1 MKGELQSKVTTLLTG
16 CDTECQRIKE
26 LNKLKTEYED
36 YLQKYIQTYS
46 EYQKIQ
52 YGQTLE
58 EKKFQQEY
66 EKKSKE
72 FNNKMKY
79 IENVLRSD
87 IQQAN
92 EIITKQKKI
101 IKEKNLMLGKTQVEI
116 KQRKKIINKLTD
128 NLITDEG
135 QSENFDDQLFKK
147 ISIFPYGLMKY
158 ITVNYNWSTYFLFL
172 LLLIILTVIII
183 LIFKIIV

>member
-1 MKGELQSKVTTLLTG
+1 MKDDLQSKVTTLLTG
-16 CDTECQRIKE
+16 CDTECQRLKE
-26 LNKLKTEYED
+26 LNKLKVEYEE

-92 EIITKQKKI
+92 EIIAKQKKI
-101 IKEKNLMLGKTQVEI
+101 IKEKNLILGTSQIEI
-116 KQRKKIINKLTD
+116 KKRKKIISKLTD

-135 QSENFDDQLFKK
+135 QNENFDDQLLKK
-147 ISIFPYGLMKY
+147 ISIFPYGILKY
-158 ITVNYNWSTYFLFL
+158 ITVNYNLSTHFLFL
-172 LLLIILTVIII
+172 LLLIILVVIIT

>member
-1 MKGELQSKVTTLLTG
+1 MKDDLQSKVTTLLTG
-16 CDTECQRIKE
+16 CDTECQRLKQ
-26 LNKLKTEYED
+26 LNKLKIEYED

-52 YGQTLE
+52 YGQTIQ

-66 EKKSKE
+66 EKQSKE

-79 IENVLRSD
+79 IENVLKSD

-92 EIITKQKKI
+92 EIINQQKKI
-101 IKEKNLMLGKTQVEI
+101 IKEKNLMLGKTQNEI
-116 KQRKKIINKLTD
+116 KKRKKIIDGLTD

-135 QSENFDDQLFKK
+135 QNENFDDKLLKK
-147 ISIFPYGLMKY
+147 ISIFPYTYLKY
-158 ITVNYNWSTYFLFL
+158 MTFNYNRSTYYLFF
-172 LLLIILTVIII
+172 LLLIILTIVII

>member
-1 MKGELQSKVTTLLTG
+1 MDANLQSKVTTLLTG
-16 CDTECQRIKE
+16 CDTECQRLKE
-26 LNKLKTEYED
+26 LNKLKTEYEE

-52 YGQTLE
+52 YGQTIE

-66 EKKSKE
+66 ENKSKE

-92 EIITKQKKI
+92 EIINKQKKI
-101 IKEKNLMLGKTQVEI
+101 IKDKNKILGKTQIEI
-116 KQRKKIINKLTD
+116 KKRKKIIDGLTN

-135 QSENFDDQLFKK
+135 QNETFDDHLLKK
-147 ISIFPYGLMKY
+147 ISIFPNRILKK
-158 ITVNYNWSTYFLFL
+158 ITVNYNLSTYLLFI

-183 LIFKIIV
+183 LISKIIV